1 MANRWSKDEVRR
13 SRERK
18 SCWHFAALLLG
29 LCFAQGIF
37 YVGKVGNLYVD
48 ILYPVALAI
57 LLLRAA
63 FYPAET
69 ERNIIDCFDRGIL
82 PFLIVIVLSFVLVV
96 ITTSTHTGLQI
107 NPYVNGLVVLGASVV
122 AYLAVL
128 SLKSF
133 VEYILKGL
141 WVGLLVSV
149 AVSIAQYIAFQN
161 GGAFTFYGLF
171 PQPAFYISIPWG
183 ASSLWASNVEYLV
196 YSYRAQ
202 GLYLE
207 CSYFVAAATMIYVLM
222 SGSRE
227 RNSVIRVLVLFVLLV
242 LFAMSATGNI
252 ALFIFFVVLVYILRH
267 VAGIRDVGVFRKRR
281 RPLELFTIIFIVF
294 LAAAF
299 VVYAFLGDKGL
310 NVFVDVDTISEGLAK
325 GFESTDIAGG
335 DNEGRYLCMSNAVA
349 EFLSSPWGVGYNMA
363 PSVLEA
369 DYGTNTTF
377 SYFLTLLVELGIPG
391 LVAYGY
397 FVIRI
402 IVNLLGCCSCQKA
415 YRIGLAVGIMALAGF
430 QIGNGSGL
438 IPMAW
443 CLFAL
448 AAIETSRNRERSGN
462 HEIDVKY

>member
-1 MANRWSKDEVRR
+1 MADCGNKAAVRR
-13 SRERK
+13 SRGRK
-18 SCWHFAALLLG
+18 SYWHFAALLLG

-57 LLLRAA
+57 LLLRVA
-63 FYPAET
+63 FRPAET
-69 ERNIIDCFDRGIL
+69 ERNIIDCFDRGML
-82 PFLIVIVLSFVLVV
+82 PFLIVIVLSFGLAV
-96 ITTSTHTGLQI
+96 ITTSMHAGLQI
-107 NPYVNGLVVLGASVV
+107 NPYVNGLVVLGASIV

-128 SLKSF
+128 SLRCF
-133 VEYILKGL
+133 VDYILKGL
-141 WVGLLVSV
+141 WIGLLVSV
-149 AVSIAQYIAFQN
+149 VVSIAQYIAFQN

-171 PQPAFYISIPWG
+171 PQPAFYISIPWD

-207 CSYFVAAATMIYVLM
+207 CSYFVAAATMIYVLT
-222 SGSRE
+222 SGTRE
-227 RNSVIRVLVLFVLLV
+227 GGSVIRTLVLFVLLV

-252 ALFIFFVVLVYILRH
+252 ALFIVFVALAYALRH
-267 VAGIRDVGVFRKRR
+267 AAGVRGDGVLRKRR
-281 RPLELFTIIFIVF
+281 GPLELFVIIVIVF
-294 LAAAF
+294 LAAVF

-310 NVFVDVDTISEGLAK
+310 SAFVDVGTISEGLAK

-349 EFLSSPWGVGYNMA
+349 EFLSCPWGVGYNMA

-391 LVAYGY
+391 LVVYGY

-402 IVNLLGCCSCQKA
+402 IVNLLGCRSGLKA

-448 AAIETSRNRERSGN
+448 AAIETSRNRERNGN
-462 HEIDVKY
+462 NEIDVKN